1 MGEIQGSRGRSD
13 RMFGLWKKRKDDW
26 ERGGGKVYC
35 IVGLGNPEKKYE
47 NTRHNI
53 GFDVIDALAEKYSIA
68 VRERG
73 FKALFGK
80 GVIEGQRV
88 LLVKP
93 QTYMNLSG
101 ESVREITD
109 YYKMDAEED
118 LIVISDDISLEVGR
132 IRIRKRGSAGGHN
145 GLKNIIKHLGTEQF
159 MRIRMGVGEKPEE
172 WDLVDYVLG
181 HFPKEEREKM
191 EQGIKDAVAAVGIM
205 VTEGPDKAM
214 NIYNKK
220 KAKKPAAAESGERT
234 ETASAEVHQ
243 KSADARTVESGMHI
257 TAGTDTERDVHKMAE
272 KSLKEKKDKTADRD

>member
-1 MGEIQGSRGRSD
+1 
-13 RMFGLWKKRKDDW
+13 
-26 ERGGGKVYC
+26 
-35 IVGLGNPEKKYE
+35 
-47 NTRHNI
+47 
-53 GFDVIDALAEKYSIA
+53 
-68 VRERG
+68 
-73 FKALFGK
+73 
-80 GVIEGQRV
+80 
-88 LLVKP
+88 
-93 QTYMNLSG
+93 
-101 ESVREITD
+101 
-109 YYKMDAEED
+109 MDAEED

-191 EQGIKDAVAAVGIM
+191 DQGMKDAVAAVGIM

-214 NIYNKK
+214 NVYNKK